1 MMMSL
6 LSFVQVPLFVVAA
19 FAFNNHNYYGV
30 DAFAFHHQSVVVGNH
45 HRILSSTLSSSSLL
59 QATTNEGNN
68 DINNNEDNIKKKQK
82 KNEVEL
88 QLSRRSIFAKTVST
102 VAAASMGM
110 VTSGIV
116 HFGEVNEL
124 TGGVPSLRVPTLP
137 HPLAANAIGPVKI
150 NLLNPTYTAVPCP
163 KDRPIPG
170 EKAMKGM
177 RGLCVTVNVELE
189 ESPAVPLSQ
198 VGVYGYITDKGTA
211 ESVLA
216 NNPDGGTDAGQ
227 FAMIDAITTSD
238 KKISFEF
245 IAAVPSEQDLTPYD
259 EGIAP
264 ILFKSLR
271 VVSFPGG
278 QQYGKIS
285 PCEMNE
291 FSDECAAWE
300 DENGAYVKKDY
311 MIKSNPRTK
320 GR

>member
-1 MMMSL
+1 M
-6 LSFVQVPLFVVAA
+6 
-19 FAFNNHNYYGV
+19 NN
-30 DAFAFHHQSVVVGNH
+30 
-45 HRILSSTLSSSSLL
+45 
-59 QATTNEGNN
+59 NE
-68 DINNNEDNIKKKQK
+68 NNNEDSHNNKKKQK

-88 QLSRRSIFAKTVST
+88 QLLSRRSIFAKTVST
-102 VAAASMGM
+102 IAAASMGM
-110 VTSGIV
+110 MTSGIV

-124 TGGVPSLRVPTLP
+124 TGGGPSLRVPTLP
-137 HPLAANAIGPVKI
+137 LSHPLVANAIGPVKI
-150 NLLNPTYTAVPCP
+150 NLLNPTYTAIPCP
-163 KDRPIPG
+163 KDKPIPG

-177 RGLCVTVNVELE
+177 RGLCVTVNVDLE